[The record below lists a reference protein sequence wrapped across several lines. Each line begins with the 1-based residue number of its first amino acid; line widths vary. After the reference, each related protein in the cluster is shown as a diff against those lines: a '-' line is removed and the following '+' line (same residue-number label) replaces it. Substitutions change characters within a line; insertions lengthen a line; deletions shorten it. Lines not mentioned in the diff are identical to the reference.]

1 MGVLIWI
8 LRALAVLLLL
18 RFVLR
23 ALFGPRRTPGG
34 GARTRGGAAPERLGG
49 ELVRDPHCGTYIPK
63 SRAIVVGSGPDTQYF
78 CSTKCRDAHG
88 SSKVDP

>member
-8 LRALAVLLLL
+8 VRALAVLLLL

-23 ALFGPRRTPGG
+23 ALFGPKRQMG
-34 GARTRGGAAPERLGG
+34 GARPRGGPAPERLGG

-63 SRAIVVGSGPDTQYF
+63 SRAVVVGSGPDAQYF
-78 CSTKCRDAHG
+78 CSTKCRDAYTG
-88 SSKVDP
+88 A